1 MDPYILLSYFWFVH
15 EKMFKWNFV
24 FNSLLNGL
32 ATYFLQYHVKDV
44 PVGNKVKV
52 CWQLYWWHFQTAGT
66 TSAKTLLDKKYPC

>member
-1 MDPYILLSYFWFVH
+1 MAWQTLCFDVDNYAFYVMDPYRLLSYFWFVH

-52 CWQLYWWHFQTAGT
+52 C
-66 TSAKTLLDKKYPC
+66 